1 MILNGQAYT
10 KKEDAGKM
18 LLEICKNKESKE
30 PEDIGEYRGMK
41 MQLEIVGQDF
51 ILELNN
57 NSSYIVKLGSDIHG
71 NITRIDN
78 VITDMSKKLE
88 DNKLKLS
95 TLKQQFENAKVDVK
109 VPFDKEEELTEKTKR
124 LNRLNKELEINE
136 KENEIIDDEVE
147 EQKEIDSKEKE
158 CPDYNKDDFR

>member
-1 MILNGQAYT
+1 
-10 KKEDAGKM
+10 
-18 LLEICKNKESKE
+18 
-30 PEDIGEYRGMK
+30 

-109 VPFDKEEELTEKTKR
+109 VPFDKEEELAEKTKR

-147 EQKEIDSKEKE
+147 EQKEIDIKDKES
-158 CPDYNKDDFR
+158 PDYNKDDFR